1 MMGLLTGTL
10 YPSGSLVAWEQWHCL
25 SRPSS
30 GDRDEVRWLALGWD
44 S

>member
-10 YPSGSLVAWEQWHCL
+10 YPSESLVAWQQCHSL

-30 GDRDEVRWLALGWD
+30 GDRDEIRWLASAWD